1 MLNGDFKKITTQRI
15 IRESP
20 RLLLLVISPPPHPAS
35 TTFPFLPLPSNAPPP
50 PPLPLAIHPSF
61 DLLPALL
68 CWSSNHNPSPW
79 QMEDRKEKLLTSQPE
94 PLLSAHQLLPAS
106 PPCLQNSYHY
116 MHPTHPQHLWGHGI
130 LLGNGACISP
140 YLDTLERT
148 WKHNRWMLF
157 ITT

>member
-1 MLNGDFKKITTQRI
+1 MLNGDFKKITTWRI

-50 PPLPLAIHPSF
+50 SLPLAIHPSF

-68 CWSSNHNPSPW
+68 CWSSNHNPGPW

>member
-1 MLNGDFKKITTQRI
+1 MEDNTRI
-15 IRESP
+15 ST
-20 RLLLLVISPPPHPAS
+20 SPPAGHFSPAS
-35 TTFPFLPLPSNAPPP
+35 SCFYHFPFSASSKQRSPPS
-50 PPLPLAIHPSF
+50 LPLAIHPSF

-68 CWSSNHNPSPW
+68 CWSSNHNPGPW

-94 PLLSAHQLLPAS
+94 PLLSAHQLLPVS